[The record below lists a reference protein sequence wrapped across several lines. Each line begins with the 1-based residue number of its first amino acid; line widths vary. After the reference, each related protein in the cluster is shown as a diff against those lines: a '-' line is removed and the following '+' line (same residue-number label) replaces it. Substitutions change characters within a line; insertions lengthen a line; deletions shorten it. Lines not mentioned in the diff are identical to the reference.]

1 MLRCG
6 FTPVDKKLAWRF
18 TICACSC
25 AIFFF
30 ILQILLARPAEARPD
45 ARPDALEDCV
55 ERLAKKAA
63 ALPHERR
70 MSLVWANHAALP
82 DARAERLRV
91 AFAARLEAAQAK
103 LVQGETAPAL
113 RVAIEQTPSRIVF
126 TAMVP
131 GDGTSNVVIEEVERA
146 LAGMEEGGGNRVRL
160 EKELLWQQET
170 RILSAALLPP
180 GDGGEKRL
188 AVLTE
193 DALQIYG
200 GVAGNWKLESGK
212 ALPGPRAPQ
221 RSARG
226 QVMVAEDKSGQI
238 GILLPGRRCEASVL
252 DESAVACAA
261 ASVDWPA
268 GRLMATPNCGAQTWW
283 LRSDGGDLASEDR
296 LLLRNAGNGQDATPA
311 AEMGITGPVISIG
324 AGESAGSAT
333 VTARNLRTGN
343 YEVYRVV
350 VVCGE

>member
-6 FTPVDKKLAWRF
+6 FIPVNKKLLRHSP
-18 TICACSC
+18 ICACAC
-25 AIFFF
+25 AIFLF
-30 ILQILLARPAEARPD
+30 IFQILIEKPAA

-63 ALPHERR
+63 ALPHEQR
-70 MSLVWANHAALP
+70 MSLVWTNHAALS
-82 DARAERLRV
+82 DARVERLRA
-91 AFAARLEAAQAK
+91 AFADRLEAAQVR

-131 GDGTSNVVIEEVERA
+131 GEGSSNVVIEEVERA
-146 LAGMEEGGGNRVRL
+146 LAGIEEGGGNHVRL

-170 RILSAALLPP
+170 RILSAALLPEAV
-180 GDGGEKRL
+180 DGGEKRL

-193 DALQIYG
+193 DALQVYG
-200 GVAGNWKLESGK
+200 GASGNWKIESSK
-212 ALPGPRAPQ
+212 TLPGPRAPK

-238 GILLPGRRCEASVL
+238 GILLPGKRCEASVA
-252 DESAVACAA
+252 DESAVACTGS
-261 ASVDWPA
+261 SVEWPS
-268 GRLMATPNCGAQTWW
+268 GRLMATPNCGTQTWW
-283 LRSDGGDLASEDR
+283 LRSDSGDFASEDR
-296 LLLRNAGNGQDATPA
+296 LLLRNAANGKDAA
-311 AEMGITGPVISIG
+311 WVAELGIAGPVISIA
-324 AGESAGSAT
+324 AGGSAGSAT

-343 YEVYRVV
+343 YEVYRLAVA
-350 VVCGE
+350 CGE

>member
-1 MLRCG
+1 VLRCG
-6 FTPVDKKLAWRF
+6 FTPVDKKLVRRF
-18 TICACSC
+18 TICACAC

-30 ILQILLARPAEARPD
+30 ILQILLEKPAEARPD
-45 ARPDALEDCV
+45 ALQDCV

-70 MSLVWANHAALP
+70 MSLVWTNHAALS
-82 DARAERLRV
+82 DARAERLRM
-91 AFAARLEAAQAK
+91 AFAERLEAAQVR
-103 LVQGETAPAL
+103 LVEGETAPAL
-113 RVAIEQTPSRIVF
+113 RVTIEQTPSRMVF
-126 TAMVP
+126 TAIVP
-131 GDGTSNVVIEEVERA
+131 GEGSSNVAIEEIERA

-170 RILSAALLPP
+170 RILSAALLPA

-193 DALQIYG
+193 DTLQIYG
-200 GVAGNWKLESGK
+200 GAAGNWKLESSK

-226 QVMVAEDKSGQI
+226 LVIVVEDKSGQI
-238 GILLPGRRCEASVL
+238 AILLPGKRCQASVAG
-252 DESAVACAA
+252 ESTMTCATTGME
-261 ASVDWPA
+261 WPA
-268 GRLMATPNCGAQTWW
+268 GRLMATSNCGVQTWW

-296 LLLRNAGNGQDATPA
+296 LLLRNAGNGQDATPV
-311 AEMGITGPVISIG
+311 AEMGIAGPAISIG

-343 YEVYRVV
+343 YEVYRVAV
-350 VVCGE
+350 ACGE